1 MRRTLNEPR
10 EFEDHADRSTPA
22 PTRRRLLAGAVGDG
36 DADDTAALQA
46 AMDSASNGRIVA
58 LENGKSDRITNT
70 VVVDVAKVRGIEGN
84 NARVVTD
91 QDIVCLRIQGTHTG
105 SASPKHD
112 PSERVKLPEMNPY
125 VRGLR
130 IHTVPALQGTGIQVE
145 GTFGLTLAQ

>member
-1 MRRTLNEPR
+1 MTEAEKSLQRVLLVLGM
-10 EFEDHADRSTPA
+10 HRSGTSA
-22 PTRRRLLAGAVGDG
+22 VTGVLSLAGARLG
-36 DADDTAALQA
+36 
-46 AMDSASNGRIVA
+46 ASLMA
-58 LENGKSDRITNT
+58 
-70 VVVDVAKVRGIEGN
+70 GIEGN